1 LKEAIAIDENMPVAL
16 VALGRVYEKKNE
28 IELAI
33 ECYEKVTKQPMT
45 NFNAHFYL
53 GVIYEKK
60 KEYKKSIT
68 LFKQCLNNDKQHFG
82 ACIHLATLLA
92 NAGEA

>member
-1 LKEAIAIDENMPVAL
+1 
-16 VALGRVYEKKNE
+16 
-28 IELAI
+28 
-33 ECYEKVTKQPMT
+33 MT